1 MSLNMPGIP
10 KAAIVLR
17 KLVFSRGSR
26 DGMWFGG
33 EGDSDCGGIILT
45 LILMQLYSLGF
56 IIVFY

>member
-1 MSLNMPGIP
+1 MLGIP

-45 LILMQLYSLGF
+45 EHILSCCARVFLI
-56 IIVFY
+56 